1 MGTNLK
7 KIGVIS
13 TITPKKKVVFTL
25 CTLHTISFFFSAI
38 MDTKKHEQKQ
48 MIIVKLIGTI
58 IYFE

>member
-25 CTLHTISFFFSAI
+25 CTLHTIFFFFSAI
-38 MDTKKHEQKQ
+38 MDTKKHEPKQ
-48 MIIVKLIGTI
+48 IITLKMMSFG
-58 IYFE
+58 